1 MSDVKQY
8 DVIVF
13 GAGPAG
19 LAIAS
24 ELSKELKV
32 LVFDRKAAINET
44 TKSWLIPD
52 MVISSGQAEDLLP
65 FMENG
70 VKRFL
75 ANTFQ
80 GVNVQWQANYKYHFA
95 KEHELLRY
103 WGEKITDN
111 GSQILLDCWYEDA
124 FITNERV
131 VINTSKGDFCSQLLI
146 DASGGQSPI
155 RGKYALREH
164 WYWWSVCGA
173 IVNFPTGL
181 PEGMAVGDY
190 QLWQTFRDTNV
201 DADASLSQGRP
212 VWEYEVLDENS
223 AFVFIFYLGQFRVP
237 FTDMEQEFL
246 HILREEESTANFHST
261 TVSEVKYGWY
271 PSGGTHSQKITRDRV
286 AFVGSSACWTSPCGW
301 GASFI
306 VANYKKYA
314 QHLMAA
320 VKANK
325 LTKEQLGKLIHLSAR
340 TKYQVLMDQVST
352 HFLSFATASE
362 LNIFISLFDPN
373 GDLGAE
379 GPLLCEKLF
388 TMTISEKEAA
398 SMLKIVMKK
407 IGIKSLIKVVPKI
420 DYGLLILLILE
431 SFVVVIINALRKW
444 HLIPNTK
451 PEDVAVASRSGF
463 SITD

>member
-1 MSDVKQY
+1 MNDLKQY

-13 GAGPAG
+13 GAGASG

-32 LVFDRKAAINET
+32 LVFDRKEEISET

-52 MVISSGQAEDLLP
+52 MVIRSGQAEDILP
-65 FMENG
+65 FMKNG
-70 VKRFL
+70 VQRFL

-95 KEHELLRY
+95 KEHELLNY
-103 WGEKITDN
+103 WGKKITDN
-111 GSQILLDCWYEDA
+111 GSDVLLNCWYEDA
-124 FITNERV
+124 FITDERV
-131 VINTSKGDFCSQLLI
+131 VISTSKGDFYGKLLI

-155 RGKYALREH
+155 RGKYALREN

-173 IVNFPTGL
+173 IVNFPDGL
-181 PEGMAVGDY
+181 PEGMRVGDY

-201 DADASLSQGRP
+201 DEDAALSQGRP

-223 AFVFIFYLGQFRVP
+223 AFVFIFFLGQFRVP
-237 FTDMEQEFL
+237 HSVMEQEFTY
-246 HILREEESTANFHST
+246 ILTQEQGTSDFHNAIIT
-261 TVSEVKYGWY
+261 EPKYGWY
-271 PSGGTHSQKITRDRV
+271 PSGGRHSQQVTRNRV

-314 QHLMAA
+314 QHLMTA
-320 VKANK
+320 VQEDN
-325 LTKEQLGKLIHLSAR
+325 LTKERLGELINLSAR
-340 TKYQVLMDQVST
+340 SKYQVLMDQVAT

-362 LNIFISLFDPN
+362 LNVFISLFDPN
-373 GDLGAE
+373 GVLGNE
-379 GPLLCEKLF
+379 GPLMCEKLF
-388 TMTISEKEAA
+388 TLTITEKEAA
-398 SMLKIVMKK
+398 LMLRTVMKK
-407 IGIKSLIKVVPKI
+407 ISLGSLLKAVPKQ
-420 DYGLLILLILE
+420 DYGLLILLLLE
-431 SFVVVIINALRKW
+431 SVGVAIIDTLRQWQLFPAK
-444 HLIPNTK
+444 K
-451 PEDVAVASRSGF
+451 PENATLQSGF